1 MFSDLD
7 ESFSVQLNFC
17 IFQVLAI
24 FAIMISVWHCFAKFH
39 KSSCFFCKFGK
50 YEFCKVSQIQVSQ
63 FYICLARVCKVSQI
77 QVLQGFANRFFVS
90 QSFASFARFLQW
102 AVCWWIWPSKS
113 ILGKLNLLLTAESPS
128 LFKFLSA
135 WAGGLRHR
143 PSLSSIKIESSS
155 NFGLCRKPKS
165 IIHRNTFAI
174 EFRMSIIHWINEPVV
189 IVA

>member
-77 QVLQGFANRFFVS
+77 QVLQGKYKFRKVLQIGFSFRKVLQVLQGFCNGRFADESDHQN
-90 QSFASFARFLQW
+90 L
-102 AVCWWIWPSKS
+102 
-113 ILGKLNLLLTAESPS
+113 ILEN
-128 LFKFLSA
+128 
-135 WAGGLRHR
+135 
-143 PSLSSIKIESSS
+143 
-155 NFGLCRKPKS
+155 
-165 IIHRNTFAI
+165 
-174 EFRMSIIHWINEPVV
+174 
-189 IVA
+189 